1 MVEVKGGK
9 FLTFSLGKE
18 EYGVPI
24 SSVKEI
30 NGLMDITPVPK
41 VPKYIKG
48 VINLRGKIVPVMD
61 LRLRFGMEEIPYTE
75 RTCLVVF
82 DAGQESGRFFCVVV
96 DAVSEVLT
104 IQTSDIELP
113 TEFADQEQ
121 AFLSGMGKTKGKVV
135 LLLNVSRVVDCLVAK
150 NIERGERDV

>member
-1 MVEVKGGK
+1 MVEIQGGK
-9 FLTFSLGKE
+9 FLTFFLGKE

-30 NGLMDITPVPK
+30 NGMMDITPVPK

-61 LRLRFGMEEIPYTE
+61 LRLRFGMEELDYTE
-75 RTCLVVF
+75 RTCLIVF
-82 DAGQESGRFFCVVV
+82 DAGQGSNRLFSIAV

-104 IQTSDIELP
+104 IQTADIEQP
-113 TEFADQEQ
+113 TEFDQQEQ
-121 AFLSGMGKTKGKVV
+121 VFLSGLGKAKSKVV
-135 LLLNVSRVVDCLVAK
+135 LLLDVAIVVDCLAARHM
-150 NIERGERDV
+150 ERGDNIV